1 MTLKRLSLIAVTALA
16 ITACSESKTDSENQ
30 KSANI
35 PTEAEQVQ
43 QPSMIAPE
51 PETYTVN
58 GKEVKVNK
66 GITTKDDVI
75 KALGE
80 PTVEMNDALNYQWR
94 VDGKLYQYV
103 FFFMEADG
111 TFSNVQTTAVKI

>member
-1 MTLKRLSLIAVTALA
+1 MSLIAVTALA
-16 ITACSESKTDSENQ
+16 ITACSESKTDSRNQ

-35 PTEAEQVQ
+35 PAEVEQVQ
-43 QPSMIAPE
+43 QPSMAAPK

-58 GKEVKVNK
+58 GKEVKVNQ

-80 PTVEMNDALNYQWR
+80 PTVEMNEALNYQWR
-94 VDGKLYQYV
+94 ADGKLYQYV

-111 TFSNVQTTAVKI
+111 TFSNVQTTSVKI